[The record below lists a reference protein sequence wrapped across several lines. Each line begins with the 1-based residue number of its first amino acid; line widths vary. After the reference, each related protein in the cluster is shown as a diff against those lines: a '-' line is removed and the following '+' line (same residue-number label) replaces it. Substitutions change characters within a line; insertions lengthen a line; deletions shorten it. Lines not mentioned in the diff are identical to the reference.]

1 MRVYKD
7 RIWMNRVMG
16 VDLRQ
21 EVKEWDKY
29 RIIILEIR
37 GWDDVWE
44 IK

>member
-29 RIIILEIR
+29 KIIILEIR
-37 GWDDVWE
+37 GW
-44 IK
+44 

>member
-1 MRVYKD
+1 
-7 RIWMNRVMG
+7 MNRVMG

-29 RIIILEIR
+29 KIIILEIR